1 MQQKN
6 AVANGPIIR
15 HHQIGGVQEEKLP
28 KDLTKRVQWA
38 DDQDELEEGETGDS
52 DTDHEVESSTL
63 KISDRQKFFNGKKSL
78 RKFVKRNLNTV
89 D

>member
-1 MQQKN
+1 M
-6 AVANGPIIR
+6 
-15 HHQIGGVQEEKLP
+15 
-28 KDLTKRVQWA
+28 QWA
-38 DDQDELEEGETGDS
+38 DDQDELEEGDTGDS
-52 DTDHEVESSTL
+52 DTDHEVESSTF